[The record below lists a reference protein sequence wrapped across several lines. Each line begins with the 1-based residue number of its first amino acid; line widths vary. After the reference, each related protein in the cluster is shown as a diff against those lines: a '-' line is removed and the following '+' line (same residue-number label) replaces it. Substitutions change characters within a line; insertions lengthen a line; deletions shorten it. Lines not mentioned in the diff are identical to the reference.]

1 MGIYLN
7 PNNDNFKEI
16 SKREI
21 YVDKTMM
28 ISVLNKFIDNDNS
41 YVCVSRPRRFGKTFA
56 VNMLS
61 AYFSKGCD
69 SRELFSHFKIGRDES
84 FESNLNKLNVIKIDM
99 NSEYQNER
107 DKDKLLENMQD
118 KIVNEFREQFPDID
132 FAQRE
137 SVGNSILKAYA
148 QKK

>member
-28 ISVLNKFIDNDNS
+28 IRAINSIMQTSNK

-56 VNMLS
+56 GNMLS

-69 SRELFSHFKIGRDES
+69 SRELFTPFKIGRDES

-99 NSEYQNER
+99 NIRTNATKTSF
-107 DKDKLLENMQD
+107 L
-118 KIVNEFREQFPDID
+118 KICRTK
-132 FAQRE
+132 
-137 SVGNSILKAYA
+137 S
-148 QKK
+148 

>member
-1 MGIYLN
+1 M
-7 PNNDNFKEI
+7 
-16 SKREI
+16 
-21 YVDKTMM
+21 
-28 ISVLNKFIDNDNS
+28 
-41 YVCVSRPRRFGKTFA
+41 FGKTFA

-137 SVGNSILKAYA
+137 SVCLLEK
-148 QKK
+148 Q